1 MNNISYK
8 PGKDYTDYVLR
19 RLDIPKQEEGL
30 YRENGKWYMPKAHQI
45 EYADY
50 TEVGELFV
58 EKLQNNFGPN
68 VRLVEA
74 RALEHSASIQAV
86 EPTPE
91 YEVELKEIGN
101 QEDLSETLKSHA
113 ESLPRPKDQSVEETS
128 FGYLNPERAFQ
139 DVPESLVDDGDHG
152 SVFYLA
158 PRDEE
163 SYETL
168 EEMFNNDGAEE
179 VGGFGLDLQSRIFVR
194 ENGTINEVIT

>member
-1 MNNISYK
+1 
-8 PGKDYTDYVLR
+8 
-19 RLDIPKQEEGL
+19 
-30 YRENGKWYMPKAHQI
+30 MPKAHQI

-50 TEVGELFV
+50 TEIGELFV
-58 EKLQNNFGPN
+58 EKLQNDFGPN

-91 YEVELKEIGN
+91 YEVELKEIGS
-101 QEDLSETLKSHA
+101 QEDLSEALKSHA
-113 ESLPRPKDQSVEETS
+113 ESLPRPKDQSVEKTN

-139 DVPESLVDDGDHG
+139 DVPESLIDDGDHG

-163 SYETL
+163 SEEEL
-168 EEMFNNDGAEE
+168 ESSFEE
-179 VGGFGLDLQSRIFVR
+179 EILPGKEVDLDLQSRIFVR